1 MGRVSY
7 FFSSA
12 LGPKK
17 TAAVGRG
24 ISERLERGIGKI

>member
-1 MGRVSY
+1 MSRVSY
-7 FFSSA
+7 FSSA

-24 ISERLERGIGKI
+24 ISERLEGGIGKI